1 MRKIKLTEKDLE
13 KIVNRVVSESKS
25 TKKNTIVVSE
35 EQLVESIERIISE
48 MMHGSTS
55 LGFGNTGGMG
65 MGFKDAIIKPSDKYN
80 ELDEKEDLELDIV
93 DDPDATEDGMGMFE
107 SGKKMPRKKITKKNS
122 LSESII
128 SDVDGITDSLLK
140 MYKDGMNRRDD
151 LNMVDARVYSL
162 LKKTTSEHNM
172 DSETKKN
179 LYVTLGKKLKNTEI
193 PELISFGR
201 GYSYMGNNL

>member
-65 MGFKDAIIKPSDKYN
+65 MGFKDAIIKPSDKYK

-107 SGKKMPRKKITKKNS
+107 SGKKMPRKKITKK
-122 LSESII
+122 
-128 SDVDGITDSLLK
+128 K
-140 MYKDGMNRRDD
+140 FFK
-151 LNMVDARVYSL
+151 
-162 LKKTTSEHNM
+162 
-172 DSETKKN
+172 
-179 LYVTLGKKLKNTEI
+179 
-193 PELISFGR
+193 
-201 GYSYMGNNL
+201 